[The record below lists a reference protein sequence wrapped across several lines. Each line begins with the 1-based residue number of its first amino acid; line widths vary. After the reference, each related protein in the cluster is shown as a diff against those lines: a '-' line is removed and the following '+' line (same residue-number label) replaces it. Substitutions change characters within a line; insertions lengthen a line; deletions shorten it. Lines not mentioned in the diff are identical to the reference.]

1 MKLDEGESF
10 KRTRLWFCRQ
20 TAQSASQPFFY
31 ALNAYLMA
39 SEHLKRTLKLT
50 NKVPRTT
57 CSISLKTEEINL
69 HKKFSLDCT
78 MDYINMY

>member
-1 MKLDEGESF
+1 MKVSLLNAHVCGSVD
-10 KRTRLWFCRQ
+10 K
-20 TAQSASQPFFY
+20 QPRVLHSHFFY

-50 NKVPRTT
+50 GKVPRTP

-69 HKKFSLDCT
+69 HKKFGLDCT
-78 MDYINMY
+78 TDYINMY